1 MLPGSGKRRDPM
13 GVRRPCVP
21 LGEFLA
27 LVFGDLS
34 HVLKIERLTSPRWKP
49 PLMSPSI
56 GQDDVDRARWR
67 PAQMTGQRLG
77 GGVDKPPSEKRLG
90 HHVGALVV
98 DPDLH
103 ANHSP
108 IALPNPTPASDA
120 ALEDWGVAS
129 SLAPT
134 QRISPTAIGCRTH
147 LASSH
152 VGTHEIDLAP
162 GPVDV
167 DVGGMVTTELIPGV
181 GAGTLLGAELLSDE
195 RSIRIGAIHRLD
207 YGEAIVLTH
216 DKWKFD
222 AGGIP
227 QFAFLLATAM
237 DVDAAGHDDDEVLLL
252 RVEGTS
258 PLAMEAD
265 LHAVREEA
273 LRTALSQHEDASPS
287 VILDVDLDP
296 FTKNRVSFTG
306 LRCRILGT
314 FYEDDREGQKYL
326 EFGADVDNFYA
337 TATYRVLKPLGD
349 GLSKIASYLK
359 PTGRPV
365 ERVRIGAVRYS
376 ATRRRA
382 RASKQADAAVEV
394 NIHDFIGHKTAL
406 LGMTRMGKSNT
417 AKIIIA
423 RTFAVSERQ
432 RQSGGRPIGQL
443 IFDPQGEYANPNTQ
457 DGTEIAAIGEHHVRI
472 FKFGADGSQ
481 AHVKPL
487 NINFF
492 SENQIEAVQSL
503 ISDALST
510 EDSGYVKDF
519 AGTSYTDV
527 SDDRSAT
534 THAQRA
540 RLALYGALIR
550 AGFQV
555 PHGFRVRINIK
566 TDFQQKIE
574 NGITSPSTVAG
585 LGRSPFTQAG
595 STANFVTVAGDD
607 IEAVIEKIVE
617 LREANDPD
625 ALDFTKDVRWKS
637 VEPIFTTK
645 SQGRNVRGWRNL
657 NQLRPFHSPHTQN
670 DPAIEIYDELVRGRI
685 VIVDLHVGA
694 EAITKALSESI
705 TARLLDKQTEVF
717 TSGAEPPFIQV
728 MLEEAHNLF
737 SSDRYRDDRD
747 VWVKLAKEASKLN
760 LGMTYATQEVSGV
773 AHQVKANTA
782 NWVVAHLNNTKE
794 VQELSRFYD
803 FASFSDSII
812 SSEDKGYV
820 RLKTLSSPFIVP
832 VQIDL
837 YGEELVNEA
846 RAAAGDSP
854 LPNSTE

>member
-1 MLPGSGKRRDPM
+1 
-13 GVRRPCVP
+13 
-21 LGEFLA
+21 
-27 LVFGDLS
+27 
-34 HVLKIERLTSPRWKP
+34 
-49 PLMSPSI
+49 MSS
-56 GQDDVDRARWR
+56 
-67 PAQMTGQRLG
+67 
-77 GGVDKPPSEKRLG
+77 
-90 HHVGALVV
+90 
-98 DPDLH
+98 
-103 ANHSP
+103 
-108 IALPNPTPASDA
+108 
-120 ALEDWGVAS
+120 
-129 SLAPT
+129 
-134 QRISPTAIGCRTH
+134 
-147 LASSH
+147 
-152 VGTHEIDLAP
+152 
-162 GPVDV
+162 
-167 DVGGMVTTELIPGV
+167 ELIPGV
-181 GAGTLLGAELLSDE
+181 GAGTLLGSALLSDE

-273 LRTALSQHEDASPS
+273 LRAALSQQEDASPS
-287 VILDVDLDP
+287 VVLDVDLDP

-314 FYEDDREGQKYL
+314 FYEDDRDGQKYL

-349 GLSKIASYLK
+349 GLSMIASYLK

-457 DGTEIAAIGEHHVRI
+457 DGTEIAAIGERHVRI

-492 SENQIEAVQSL
+492 SENQIDAVQSL
-503 ISDALST
+503 ISDALSA

-527 SDDRSAT
+527 PTDRSAT

-540 RLALYGALIR
+540 RLALYGALMR

-555 PHGFRVRINIK
+555 PNGFRAGINIK
-566 TDFQQKIE
+566 TAFQQKIE
-574 NGITSPSTVAG
+574 NGISNPTVAG
-585 LGRSPFTQAG
+585 LGRNPFNQAG
-595 STANFVTVAGDD
+595 TANLVTVAAADL
-607 IEAVIEKIVE
+607 EAVIEKIVE
-617 LREANDPD
+617 LREANDSD

-657 NQLRPFHSPHTQN
+657 NPLRPFHSPHTQN
-670 DPAIEIYDELVRGRI
+670 DPAIEIYDELVQGRI

-705 TARLLDKQTEVF
+705 TARLLARQTDVF
-717 TSGAEPPFIQV
+717 TSGQEPPFIQV

-803 FASFSDSII
+803 FASFGESII
-812 SSEDKGYV
+812 SSEDRGYV

-837 YGEELVNEA
+837 YGEDLVNEA
-846 RAAAGDSP
+846 RSAAGDQP
-854 LPNSTE
+854 LAPTTE